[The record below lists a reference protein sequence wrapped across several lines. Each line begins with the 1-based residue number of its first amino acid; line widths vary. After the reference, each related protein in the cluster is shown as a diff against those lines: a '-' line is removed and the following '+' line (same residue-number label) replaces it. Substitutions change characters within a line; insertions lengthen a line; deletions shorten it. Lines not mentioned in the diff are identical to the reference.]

1 MSNPESDL
9 ATSVGTQTPGSASVP
24 AAGVS
29 APEWSLA
36 TRLAFR
42 ISFLYLGLFIVLEFL
57 TIPEWLLFNPI
68 PNSRISIGDLPPFR
82 TVVYWVAEHI
92 FSLAKP
98 TATSIYEPNSSF
110 WVQIF
115 CILVAAIV
123 GTFLW
128 SILDRKRV
136 SYPRLHAWFRV
147 AVIVWLG
154 ATMFFYG
161 TGKLVPTQMWFP
173 RLSRLLERFG
183 DFSPMAVLWNATGV
197 SQSYE
202 FFTGF
207 AETAGGLLLFI
218 PRTTLLGAL
227 ICAASAT
234 NVFILNMTYDVNVK
248 GFSLHLLLMSLFL
261 LAPDA
266 QRLMN
271 LLLLGR
277 SAQPAFGTC
286 LFKGG
291 GANRLAQAVIVLIG
305 VILLGG
311 GLNSAVRRYRTE
323 VAEPLPPLY
332 GIWTVE
338 EFSLD
343 GQSRPPLATDNLR
356 WRRVVFENIYPWT
369 RRAEMF
375 QRGKFANA
383 EEMHIYEMDDEP
395 RENDFYGDDNA
406 AGGLAIVN
414 VGAGTLELFRSP
426 DRSELL
432 SYAQPAPDQLVLD
445 GQVRGRR
452 IHARLK
458 LFDTSKFYLATHAN
472 KLNWVNSGTYR

>member
-1 MSNPESDL
+1 M
-9 ATSVGTQTPGSASVP
+9 
-24 AAGVS
+24 
-29 APEWSLA
+29 A
-36 TRLAFR
+36 TRLAFHF
-42 ISFLYLGLFIVLEFL
+42 SLLYLGLFIVLEFL
-57 TIPEWLLFNPI
+57 TIPEWLPFNPI
-68 PNSRISIGDLPPFR
+68 PNSRISIGDLPPLR

-92 FSLAKP
+92 FRLARP
-98 TATSIYEPNSSF
+98 TATNIYEPSSSF
-110 WVQIF
+110 RVQIF

-123 GTFLW
+123 VRSSGPYW
-128 SILDRKRV
+128 IEKGV

-147 AVIVWLG
+147 AVMVWAG

-161 TGKLVPTQMWFP
+161 TGKLVPAQMWFP

-183 DFSPMAVLWNATGV
+183 DFSPMAVLWNSIGASRT
-197 SQSYE
+197 YE

-227 ICAASAT
+227 ICAASVT
-234 NVFILNMTYDVNVK
+234 NVFILNMPYDVNVK

-266 QRLMN
+266 RRLMN
-271 LLLLGR
+271 LLVLGR
-277 SAQPAFGTC
+277 GAQPAFRTS
-286 LFKGG
+286 LFNGG
-291 GANRLAQAVIVLIG
+291 GANHVAQGVIVLIG

-323 VAEPLPPLY
+323 VAPPLPPLY
-332 GIWTVE
+332 GIWIVE

-356 WRRVVFENIYPWT
+356 WRRVVFENIHPWV
-369 RRAEMF
+369 RRGEIF

-383 EEMHIYEMDDEP
+383 EEMHIYGMDDEP

-414 VGAGTLELFRSP
+414 G
-426 DRSELL
+426 
-432 SYAQPAPDQLVLD
+432 
-445 GQVRGRR
+445 
-452 IHARLK
+452 H
-458 LFDTSKFYLATHAN
+458 
-472 KLNWVNSGTYR
+472 